1 MYGSHPGKSDDQYG
15 GPPELYAVE
24 GGPGNLLKIVAA
36 VPYRGDT
43 IIVFDNTHE
52 KRPNYNERICGTFE

>member
-1 MYGSHPGKSDDQYG
+1 MYGSHPGKSDGQYG
-15 GPPELYAVE
+15 GPPELYGE
-24 GGPGNLLKIVAA
+24 GGLGNLLKIVAA
-36 VPYRGDT
+36 VAYRGDT

>member
-1 MYGSHPGKSDDQYG
+1 MYGSHPGKSGGQYA

-43 IIVFDNTHE
+43 IIVFDNTLCGLHE
-52 KRPNYNERICGTFE
+52 IAKIRKN

>member
-1 MYGSHPGKSDDQYG
+1 MYGSHPGKSDGQYG
-15 GPPELYAVE
+15 GPPELYGE
-24 GGPGNLLKIVAA
+24 GGLGNLLKIVAA